1 MQPEKQRFSLK
12 LGTSTVAVNN
22 TNITSGATAALTN
35 SNGASYT
42 LDTAAPSGNVVKAE
56 FTIESGATVALTAT
70 GIKSYRFDRYVNI
83 KSYLTTLQALSIHLP
98 YRFNPPNN
106 EVV

>member
-1 MQPEKQRFSLK
+1 MEQQLK

-70 GIKSYRFDRYVNI
+70 GIKVTG
-83 KSYLTTLQALSIHLP
+83 LTGMSTLKVTLTDATGIVYTSTVQIQPAK
-98 YRFNPPNN
+98 
-106 EVV
+106 